1 LAVDTWVTIDAVVLL
16 PLCLIVWLRRR
27 LLVRAE
33 QRRQAEQCVMDAEE
47 VLREH
52 RIIAEMEAEFRRP

>member
-1 LAVDTWVTIDAVVLL
+1 MVLL

-33 QRRQAEQCVMDAEE
+33 QRQHAEQCITGAEE
-47 VLREH
+47 MLRDH
-52 RIIAEMEAEFRRP
+52 RIIAEMEADFHRT